1 MNKTKIE
8 WCKNQDLTNGF
19 TSNPIKG
26 KCHHN
31 CIWHGVECYA
41 ETIRKRYGWSAC
53 LAWHPQELEAI
64 RKRKKPATI
73 FVGSMYDIFGDWV
86 DRELIQSIINMTHKE
101 RRHTILF
108 LTKNPK
114 RYTGFRIARNAWLGI
129 TITKSEENN
138 KMIYSSFNHNNFVSY
153 EPLLGE
159 IKVHDSGL
167 INWVIIGSLNKAGK
181 PISPEK
187 GGTRKEWAL
196 SLIEQADKYNIPVF
210 VKSELYQLYPD
221 LPVRKAI
228 PYLDI
233 EEG

>member
-114 RYTGFRIARNAWLGI
+114 RYSEFSFPNNCWLGE
-129 TITKSEENN
+129 TITSKEFVYGGYFPHKN
-138 KMIYSSFNHNNFVSY
+138 KFISF
-153 EPLLGE
+153 EPLLSK
-159 IKVHDSGL
+159 IPAGL
-167 INWVIIGSLNKAGK
+167 MEKYRWIIIGSLNKNGK
-181 PISPEK
+181 PIPPER
-187 GGTRKEWAL
+187 GGTKKEWVL
-196 SLIEQADKYNIPVF
+196 PLIEQADKYSIPVF

-228 PYLDI
+228 PYL
-233 EEG
+233 GTKS